1 MERVLNDQA
10 PVHEDIDFEALQEEL
25 LTALTE
31 DDLPLNQ
38 KYPIQIPIFPLAKR
52 PFFPGMATPLVIDKG
67 PYYEALQLIAKKKQK
82 FIALVLTQQENRDLA
97 SLKGSDLYTVGVLAR
112 ILRIIPHPSG
122 DSAQII
128 VSIEKRL
135 KILKTTKKDKLLMA
149 KVEIIEDK
157 VVSSSRL
164 KASSISI
171 ITTIKE
177 LLKLNPLFKE
187 ELQIFLSHSDFTEPS
202 KLADFAVALTTA
214 AREELQDVLE
224 TFNIEERI
232 DKTLI
237 LLRKE
242 IDLSLL
248 QHDIHKKIEVSVG
261 KHQRE
266 YFLREQLKTIK
277 KELGLEK
284 DEKRL
289 DTIKFEER
297 LKGKTVP
304 ESAMKVI
311 REELEKLAIIEPLS
325 SEYGVCRNYLDWLT
339 CLPWGITTTDNL
351 DLKRAHK
358 MLEEDHFDLK
368 DIKERVLEFMSVG
381 ALTGGIKGSIIC
393 LVGPPGVGK
402 TSVAKSI
409 AKALDRK
416 FFHFSVG
423 GMRDESEIT
432 GHRRTYVGAMPGKL
446 VQALKQAGSSNPVIL
461 IDEIDKMGAS
471 YQGDPGSSLLEALD
485 PEHNKSFVDHYLDVE
500 IDLSKVLF
508 IVTAN
513 TLDPIPDPLKDRMEI
528 LTMSGYIQEEKLAI
542 TKRYLLPKHMKDAGL
557 TKKEISFTDE
567 TLLSMIDSYARE
579 SGLRSL
585 ENALKR
591 LLRKAARKTLESVKK
606 KLIKVSPSDLEKYL
620 GKPPF
625 SSDKLFEKNPIGV
638 VTGLAWTAMGGATL
652 YIEAIEAESDKSCL
666 NLTGQA
672 GDVMKESSQIAWSYL
687 QSHLK
692 ELLPKKAFFKKK
704 SVHIHLPEGAVP
716 KDGPSAGITM
726 VTALISLLLKKPVKQ
741 GLAMTGEL
749 TLTGKVLP
757 IGGLKEKII
766 AARRADVRTIII
778 PEENSKD
785 LDELPAEIKKGL
797 KFVPVS
803 NYKQVFKE
811 AFK

>member
-1 MERVLNDQA
+1 MPKKKKKESPSLKKEKVL
-10 PVHEDIDFEALQEEL
+10 PSKVFV
-25 LTALTE
+25 
-31 DDLPLNQ
+31 LPMTR
-38 KYPIQIPIFPLAKR
+38 R
-52 PFFPGMATPLVIDKG
+52 PFFPGMAAPLVIEPG
-67 PYYEALQLIAKKKQK
+67 VYYEILKEVAKSEDKILGLFLTKQEDVDIYK
-82 FIALVLTQQENRDLA
+82 MGVDDLHE
-97 SLKGSDLYTVGVLAR
+97 VGVAAR
-112 ILRIIPHPSG
+112 ILRIIPLEQG
-122 DSAQII
+122 DGAQ
-128 VSIEKRL
+128 VVLNMEKRI
-135 KILKTTKKDKLLMA
+135 KIKKAIKNPKHLEALIEYHEDEVDDKQA
-149 KVEIIEDK
+149 KAI
-157 VVSSSRL
+157 
-164 KASSISI
+164 KAYSISI
-171 ITTIKE
+171 ITTIKD

-311 REELEKLAIIEPLS
+311 REELEKLSVIEPLS

-500 IDLSKVLF
+500 IDLSKVDTPMF
-508 IVTAN
+508 SVATTEDHIA
-513 TLDPIPDPLKDRMEI
+513 PW
-528 LTMSGYIQEEKLAI
+528 
-542 TKRYLLPKHMKDAGL
+542 
-557 TKKEISFTDE
+557 
-567 TLLSMIDSYARE
+567 
-579 SGLRSL
+579 RS
-585 ENALKR
+585 
-591 LLRKAARKTLESVKK
+591 V
-606 KLIKVSPSDLEKYL
+606 Y
-620 GKPPF
+620 
-625 SSDKLFEKNPIGV
+625 
-638 VTGLAWTAMGGATL
+638 
-652 YIEAIEAESDKSCL
+652 
-666 NLTGQA
+666 
-672 GDVMKESSQIAWSYL
+672 
-687 QSHLK
+687 
-692 ELLPKKAFFKKK
+692 
-704 SVHIHLPEGAVP
+704 
-716 KDGPSAGITM
+716 
-726 VTALISLLLKKPVKQ
+726 Q
-741 GLAMTGEL
+741 GLNAYNSHINF
-749 TLTGKVLP
+749 VLS
-757 IGGLKEKII
+757 
-766 AARRADVRTIII
+766 
-778 PEENSKD
+778 NS
-785 LDELPAEIKKGL
+785 G
-797 KFVPVS
+797 
-803 NYKQVFKE
+803 
-811 AFK
+811 